1 MKRRPEKWG
10 ERPAR
15 DIAGI
20 VKSTS
25 SVFLVLSAA
34 TYTLNERQLEQMKI
48 RNSRYFVSIP
58 RNIFTRANIFSCCFF
73 ALKMLGT
80 SLQESRGEMHFIPIH
95 DSWPKS
101 SAHRPPSLSIEG
113 GSCSEV
119 SDRVTNLALCTHQRK
134 MGCLF

>member
-1 MKRRPEKWG
+1 MGRKAGQRYRGHSKVYLVRLPSAFG
-10 ERPAR
+10 RDLHSER
-15 DIAGI
+15 
-20 VKSTS
+20 
-25 SVFLVLSAA
+25 AA
-34 TYTLNERQLEQMKI
+34 
-48 RNSRYFVSIP
+48 
-58 RNIFTRANIFSCCFF
+58 TRANENPKLSVFCFYPEKYLHESKYFSCCFF
-73 ALKMLGT
+73 ALKMLGN
-80 SLQESRGEMHFIPIH
+80 RGEMHFIPIH